1 MMDMFN
7 NFIGDHC
14 LREVIRAGPRYTWT
28 NKQDDPIMVNLDRFL
43 VAWNGSLG
51 SLFARLGA

>member
-1 MMDMFN
+1 MDMFN